1 MILHLSNRGLAAA
14 VVTLLAVAVVAVACS
29 GDDSRTEQAG
39 DSGSASAGGAEGVAL
54 KVLEALA
61 KGSGADALQWVR
73 PDKRQ
78 YFDVEREMGKLKGCD
93 LEGVEILAEDLGP
106 VFGTNVVAVVNQPCG
121 VTGLDEPCRSF
132 EMNLKKLSGKW
143 YLDVPEIACR
153 S

>member
-1 MILHLSNRGLAAA
+1 VILDVAGRRFAGAA
-14 VVTLLAVAVVAVACS
+14 VALVALAIVAVACS
-29 GDDSRTEQAG
+29 GGGSPSVQPGDGSAGAG
-39 DSGSASAGGAEGVAL
+39 DPESVAL
-54 KVLEALA
+54 NILEALA

-93 LEGVEILAEDLGP
+93 LEGVETLVDDLGP
-106 VFGTNVVAVVNQPCG
+106 IFGTNVVAVVNQPCG